1 MDEKLK
7 EILKAFLGKKYDI
20 IEVLCANADKNGI
33 CRLTIAEISKL
44 SNSSKPTIIACL
56 KELESKKILNKLGN
70 GCYEIK
76 FFKFS

>member
-20 IEVLCANADKNGI
+20 IEVLCANADESGI

-44 SNSSKPTIIACL
+44 SGTSKPTIIACL
-56 KELESKKILNKLGN
+56 KELENKKILKRLGN
-70 GCYEIK
+70 GCYELLKI
-76 FFKFS
+76 